1 MARRRR
7 RRSGVV
13 LRRRRCAYARRK
25 EWRHR
30 AARQGVGRRRVD
42 GSEDR
47 AVDHREDRTGRR
59 WRQGPRDH
67 GHLLRRGPRPEVVAP
82 RVLAP
87 RLRAAPEVGA
97 PRVPPGESRRRLAFA
112 RRRVLGGRAYYCGH
126 GFVLVFWEISIDP
139 LVYLASAA
147 RVASPARAG
156 VIGHVPALVSHACT
170 SAWRRLNESRAV
182 IP

>member
-1 MARRRR
+1 MEAIDHKGAARRRVDGREDRAVEHGEDARRRR
-7 RRSGVV
+7 R
-13 LRRRRCAYARRK
+13 
-25 EWRHR
+25 
-30 AARQGVGRRRVD
+30 
-42 GSEDR
+42 
-47 AVDHREDRTGRR
+47 
-59 WRQGPRDH
+59 RQGPRDH
-67 GHLLRRGPRPEVVAP
+67 GRLLLRRGPRPEVVAP
-82 RVLAP
+82 RVLFSS
-87 RLRAAPEVGA
+87 RLMAPEVGA
-97 PRVPPGESRRRLAFA
+97 PRVPPGETLGSLALA

-147 RVASPARAG
+147 RVASLARAG